1 MDKLQRSHVELKDI
15 HKGEDVWVIAS
26 GPSMNFIAPEFFA
39 NKISIGVNRVNI
51 KFDCDYVVTK
61 DPDGLDELEGHQ
73 KRSNLIFSRWAHG
86 NPGSTLNSA
95 SEEHWLFDHV
105 AKPDNEP
112 DISVVGTDFI
122 VVSYS
127 TITSAVH
134 LAAYMGASNII
145 LCGHDCGAING
156 KTVIDNYYEHVP
168 RSQKSEWEYF
178 EWLGKIEDHT
188 IQVCEAL
195 KSHYDVEIHS
205 LNPFINLNLEGNYF
219 EPAVK
224 QFETNRLKS
233 SDERVKA
240 NRFGSSVEQFK
251 DRLKEIAQLERA
263 VAVGQSAIARLNQAV
278 VDGQNEIA
286 QLNQAVIDGQNE
298 IAQLSQELAQRD
310 LTIEAQNIR
319 LTGLGNTIESYR
331 KSWSWR
337 ITQPIR
343 FLAKLFRRY

>member
-1 MDKLQRSHVELKDI
+1 
-15 HKGEDVWVIAS
+15 
-26 GPSMNFIAPEFFA
+26 
-39 NKISIGVNRVNI
+39 
-51 KFDCDYVVTK
+51 
-61 DPDGLDELEGHQ
+61 
-73 KRSNLIFSRWAHG
+73 
-86 NPGSTLNSA
+86 
-95 SEEHWLFDHV
+95 
-105 AKPDNEP
+105 
-112 DISVVGTDFI
+112 
-122 VVSYS
+122 
-127 TITSAVH
+127 
-134 LAAYMGASNII
+134 MGASNII

-156 KTVIDNYYEHVP
+156 KTTMDNYYVKVP
-168 RSQKSEWEYF
+168 RVQRTEADYF
-178 EWLGKIEDHT
+178 VWLGKIEDHT

-224 QFETNRLKS
+224 QFETNRLES

-263 VAVGQSAIARLNQAV
+263 VADGQSAIAH
-278 VDGQNEIA
+278 
-286 QLNQAVIDGQNE
+286 LNQAVIDGQNE
-298 IAQLSQELAQRD
+298 IAQLRQELAQRD
-310 LTIEAQNIR
+310 LTIEAENIR
-319 LTGLGNTIESYR
+319 LTGLENAIESYR

>member
-1 MDKLQRSHVELKDI
+1 
-15 HKGEDVWVIAS
+15 
-26 GPSMNFIAPEFFA
+26 
-39 NKISIGVNRVNI
+39 
-51 KFDCDYVVTK
+51 
-61 DPDGLDELEGHQ
+61 
-73 KRSNLIFSRWAHG
+73 
-86 NPGSTLNSA
+86 
-95 SEEHWLFDHV
+95 
-105 AKPDNEP
+105 
-112 DISVVGTDFI
+112 
-122 VVSYS
+122 
-127 TITSAVH
+127 
-134 LAAYMGASNII
+134 MGASNII

-219 EPAVK
+219 ESAAK
-224 QFETNRLKS
+224 QFGANKLKS
-233 SDERVKA
+233 SDERIKA

-251 DRLKEIAQLERA
+251 DRPKEI
-263 VAVGQSAIARLNQAV
+263 V
-278 VDGQNEIA
+278 
-286 QLNQAVIDGQNE
+286 
-298 IAQLSQELAQRD
+298 QLSQELAQQD

-319 LTGLGNTIESYR
+319 LTELENAIESCR

-337 ITQPIR
+337 VTQPIR